1 MKKVISV
8 VFLVLACLPAHA
20 LNIMT
25 AIDDIER
32 AWANAYY
39 DQTQTNSSEAYQT
52 LLKQTEALTAE
63 FPARAEPLLWQ
74 AILIATDADH
84 QPPIKA
90 LAQINR
96 ARDLLLQAIK
106 IDPNGVAGSA
116 QVTLGTLYY
125 MAPAWPIA
133 FGDSDKAEQF
143 FLSALKINPNSI
155 EANYFYGDFLQEQ
168 NKTSL
173 AESYFKKA
181 LTIPARKNQLLA
193 DKSLQQQAANAL
205 QDVGN
210 GNTHPSKKIL
220 LSRFNSTQAP

>member
-1 MKKVISV
+1 MKKILSV
-8 VFLVLACLPAHA
+8 VFLVLTCLPAYA
-20 LNIMT
+20 LNVTM

-32 AWANAYY
+32 AWASAYY
-39 DQTQTNSSEAYQT
+39 DQTKTNSSEAYRK
-52 LLKQTEALTAE
+52 LLKQTEALTAM
-63 FPARAEPLLWQ
+63 FPTRAEPLLWQ
-74 AILIATDADH
+74 AIIIATDADH

-96 ARDLLLQAIK
+96 AHDLLLQAIE

-116 QVTLGTLYY
+116 QATLGTLYY

-168 NKTSL
+168 NKTTL

-181 LTIPARKNQLLA
+181 LAIPARASQLLA
-193 DKSLQQQAANAL
+193 DKSLQQQAARAL
-205 QDVGN
+205 QDIGSGN
-210 GNTHPSKKIL
+210 AHPSKKIL